1 MGKKYS
7 ILDKTD
13 ISYTE
18 SHDISIIL
26 CLYLN
31 IFYTKCKIPI
41 TKKKIKKITN
51 LKHTSC
57 SSVIF
62 E

>member
-7 ILDKTD
+7 TLDKTD

-41 TKKKIKKITN
+41 TKKKLKKITN
-51 LKHTSC
+51 
-57 SSVIF
+57 
-62 E
+62 

>member
-7 ILDKTD
+7 TLDKTD

-41 TKKKIKKITN
+41 TKKKNKKN
-51 LKHTSC
+51 YKLKTYILFIC
-57 SSVIF
+57 NF
-62 E
+62 

>member
-7 ILDKTD
+7 TLDKTD

-41 TKKKIKKITN
+41 TKKNKKN
-51 LKHTSC
+51 YKLKTYILFIC
-57 SSVIF
+57 NF
-62 E
+62 

>member
-7 ILDKTD
+7 TLDKTD

-18 SHDISIIL
+18 SHEISIIL

-41 TKKKIKKITN
+41 TKKKKFKKLQT
-51 LKHTSC
+51 
-57 SSVIF
+57 
-62 E
+62 